1 MGHSTA
7 QKVKRP
13 KVNRLNTIYTMTSAE
28 LEDYLHEHL
37 PLSKAMQVSA
47 IEVNDDSV
55 LLSAPLEPNINH
67 CGTVFGGSASTLAIL
82 SAWSLLHVRLQTAGI
97 ESQLVVQRNT
107 MEYKHPIDGE
117 FTARSVLTDSTKWDR
132 FIRMFSRKGKARIS
146 VDSELIYQGK
156 IAGRFR
162 GEFVVLAKK
171 INDEFKSEDKKV

>member
-1 MGHSTA
+1 VGHSTA
-7 QKVKRP
+7 KKVKRP
-13 KVNRLNTIYTMTSAE
+13 ESNRLNTAYTMTSAE
-28 LEDYLHEHL
+28 LEDYLHKHL

-97 ESQLVVQRNT
+97 QSQLVIQRNT
-107 MEYKHPIDGE
+107 MEYKHPIEGE
-117 FTARSVLTDSTKWDR
+117 FTARSVLTDPKKWDR
-132 FIRMFSRKGKARIS
+132 FIRMFYRKGKARIS

-156 IAGRFR
+156 VTGHFR
-162 GEFVVLAKK
+162 GKFVA
-171 INDEFKSEDKKV
+171 IRIE